1 MATHAP
7 MWQPR
12 EHECGCGR
20 REDTRSVEVVRAVEL
35 DGAVQLEDDI
45 AARDRQ
51 KIDPH
56 EVGADARGGL
66 YSESASLARRPRR
79 SSRPAERDIRP
90 PLTWARDTLDRSDDL
105 SGRDHKSQIAA
116 DRRHEFLDQGTV
128 LREPRSG
135 ADLLECSRDV
145 KSCLAAVDIRAPAS
159 KPRLDDNGR
168 PNSGRLAWRANVL
181 RLRVRDAGFN
191 QEPGGSKLVVRVQER
206 VRSVDDANAVALE
219 LGQDLDAR
227 LHAVERSP
235 EPQMTSLTPDL
246 HLTSPLSA
254 RASSS
259 PSRSVLQRFVV
270 GRGEASLS
278 SSPGG
283 TKRRAPN
290 AST

>member
-7 MWQPR
+7 MRQPR
-12 EHECGCGR
+12 EHECGRGR

-128 LREPRSG
+128 LREPGSG

-145 KSCLAAVDIRAPAS
+145 KSCLAAVDIGAPAS
-159 KPRLDDNGR
+159 KPRLDDNGEAQFR
-168 PNSGRLAWRANVL
+168 SPRLASERAPSSGAGC
-181 RLRVRDAGFN
+181 RL
-191 QEPGGSKLVVRVQER
+191 QPG
-206 VRSVDDANAVALE
+206 
-219 LGQDLDAR
+219 
-227 LHAVERSP
+227 
-235 EPQMTSLTPDL
+235 
-246 HLTSPLSA
+246 
-254 RASSS
+254 
-259 PSRSVLQRFVV
+259 V
-270 GRGEASLS
+270 GWFEAS
-278 SSPGG
+278 
-283 TKRRAPN
+283 RARSGARPLR
-290 AST
+290 

>member
-1 MATHAP
+1 

-20 REDTRSVEVVRAVEL
+20 REDTRSAEVVRAVEL
-35 DGAVQLEDDI
+35 DGAVQLEDDV
-45 AARDRQ
+45 AACNRQ

-56 EVGADARGGL
+56 EVGADARGGS
-66 YSESASLARRPRR
+66 YSESASLLCRPRR

-105 SGRDHKSQIAA
+105 SGCDHKSQIAA

-128 LREPRSG
+128 LNEPRSG

-145 KSCLAAVDIRAPAS
+145 KSCLAAVDVGAPAS

-191 QEPGGSKLVVRVQER
+191 QESGGSKLVVRVQER

-235 EPQMTSLTPDL
+235 D
-246 HLTSPLSA
+246 
-254 RASSS
+254 
-259 PSRSVLQRFVV
+259 
-270 GRGEASLS
+270 
-278 SSPGG
+278 
-283 TKRRAPN
+283 RR
-290 AST
+290 